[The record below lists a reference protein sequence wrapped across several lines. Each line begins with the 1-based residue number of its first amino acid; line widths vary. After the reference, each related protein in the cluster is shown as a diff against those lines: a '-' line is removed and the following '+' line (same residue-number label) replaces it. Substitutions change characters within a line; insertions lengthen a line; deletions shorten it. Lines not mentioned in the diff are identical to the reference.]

1 MMMLGVS
8 RMSDLHQRIFV
19 NCPPHAARDYIA
31 RYFEDKRA
39 AGHAGPHD
47 PIRLALRAPVT
58 LPALQTE
65 IVLQRDVV
73 ATVAPQADARG
84 DLARMTVD
92 WEPAGGGPFP
102 RFHGS
107 LVASNDEGYESF
119 SLVLDGAYEPPMGAS
134 GAAFDAALG
143 HRIAIA
149 TARNLLAEVRDGIE
163 KAYAATEYSK
173 QLKREDELQSR
184 GQQS

>member
-1 MMMLGVS
+1 
-8 RMSDLHQRIFV
+8 MSDLHQRIFV
-19 NCPPHAARDYIA
+19 NCPAHAAKDYIA
-31 RYFEDKRA
+31 RYFDSKRS
-39 AGHAGPHD
+39 AGHRDPSD
-47 PIRLALRAPVT
+47 PIRLALRAPVN

-73 ATVAPQADARG
+73 ATVAPLDDAG
-84 DLARMTVD
+84 GTLARMSVELGAGRGRTVS
-92 WEPAGGGPFP
+92 
-102 RFHGS
+102 RFRGT

-149 TARNLLAEVRDGIE
+149 TARNLLSEVRDGIE
-163 KAYAATEYSK
+163 KAYAASEYSK
-173 QLKREDELQSR
+173 QLKRDEGSAFARVTLP
-184 GQQS
+184 

>member
-1 MMMLGVS
+1 
-8 RMSDLHQRIFV
+8 MSDLHQRIFV
-19 NCPPHAARDYIA
+19 NCPAHAAPEYIA
-31 RYFEDKRA
+31 RYFDSKRSP
-39 AGHAGPHD
+39 GHGGSND
-47 PIRLALRAPVT
+47 PIRLALRAPVS

-73 ATVAPQADARG
+73 ATVAPQSDAG
-84 DLARMTVD
+84 GNLAKMSVD

-102 RFHGS
+102 QFHGT

-119 SLVLDGAYEPPMGAS
+119 SLVLDGAYEPPLGAS

-149 TARNLLAEVRDGIE
+149 TARNLLSEVRDGIE

-173 QLKREDELQSR
+173 QLRREDQLRSS
-184 GQQS
+184 GN

>member
-1 MMMLGVS
+1 MAITGAP

-19 NCPPHAARDYIA
+19 NCPAHAAKDYIA
-31 RYFEDKRA
+31 RYFDSKRS
-39 AGHAGPHD
+39 AGHSGPSD
-47 PIRLALRAPVT
+47 PIRLALRAPVN

-73 ATVAPQADARG
+73 ATVAPLDDAG
-84 DLARMTVD
+84 GNLARMSVE

-102 RFHGS
+102 RFRGT

-119 SLVLDGAYEPPMGAS
+119 SLVLDGAYEPPLGAS

-149 TARNLLAEVRDGIE
+149 TARNLLSEVRDGIE
-163 KAYAATEYSK
+163 KAYAASEYSK
-173 QLKREDELQSR
+173 QLKRDEELHSR
-184 GQQS
+184 GTLP

>member
-1 MMMLGVS
+1 
-8 RMSDLHQRIFV
+8 MSDLHQRIFV
-19 NCPPHAARDYIA
+19 NCPAHAAKDYIA
-31 RYFEDKRA
+31 RYFESKRA
-39 AGHAGPHD
+39 AGHSGPDD

-73 ATVAPQADARG
+73 ATVSQLADSG
-84 DLARMTVD
+84 NDLGRMSVD
-92 WEPAGGGPFP
+92 WEPAGGGLFP
-102 RFHGS
+102 RFHGT

-119 SLVLDGAYEPPMGAS
+119 SLVLDGSYEPPLGAG

-173 QLKREDELQSR
+173 QLRREDAVHAPKINP
-184 GQQS
+184 

>member
-1 MMMLGVS
+1 
-8 RMSDLHQRIFV
+8 MSDLHQRIFV
-19 NCPPHAARDYIA
+19 NCPAHAAKDYIA
-31 RYFEDKRA
+31 RFFDAKRS
-39 AGHAGPHD
+39 AGHSGPSD
-47 PIRLALRAPVT
+47 PIRLALRAPVN

-73 ATVAPQADARG
+73 ASVAPLDDAG
-84 DLARMTVD
+84 QDLARMSVE

-102 RFHGS
+102 RFRGT

-119 SLVLDGAYEPPMGAS
+119 SLVLDGQYEPPLGAG

-149 TARNLLAEVRDGIE
+149 TARNLLSEVRDGIE
-163 KAYAATEYSK
+163 KAYAASEYSK
-173 QLKREDELQSR
+173 QLKRDEELQSR
-184 GQQS
+184 PKS

>member
-1 MMMLGVS
+1 
-8 RMSDLHQRIFV
+8 MSDLHQRIFV
-19 NCPPHAARDYIA
+19 NCPAHAAPEYLA
-31 RYFEDKRA
+31 RYFDSKRT
-39 AGHAGPHD
+39 AGHDGPSD
-47 PIRLALRAPVT
+47 PIRLALRAPVA

-73 ATVAPQADARG
+73 ATVAPMHDAG
-84 DLARMTVD
+84 ADLARMSVD

-102 RFHGS
+102 QFHGT
-107 LVASNDEGYESF
+107 LVASNDENYESF
-119 SLVLDGAYEPPMGAS
+119 SLVLDGAYQPPMGAT

-149 TARNLLAEVRDGIE
+149 TARNLLAEVRDGVE

-173 QLKREDELQSR
+173 QLLRDEQTQT
-184 GQQS
+184 GKPT